1 MSRLT
6 VSIRIS
12 LARSNRVTRGTASGP
27 CDRRRATSTPITSPA
42 ASAITA
48 AIAAPAMPASNTNTS
63 STVAIMLMTLIAT
76 CTLSASVARA
86 CPISQPSTT

>member
-6 VSIRIS
+6 ESSRIS
-12 LARSNRVTRGTASGP
+12 FVRSNSVAREMAGCPRQ
-27 CDRRRATSTPITSPA
+27 RRCAIKIPSSSPA

-48 AIAAPAMPASNTNTS
+48 ATAAPEMPRSNTSTS
-63 STVAIMLMTLIAT
+63 STVATMLMTLIVT
-76 CTLSASVARA
+76 CVVSASVARA